1 MAATTKSTATGKFNY
16 VAVDPNGDRAK
27 GSMRGSSAAAVTTA
41 LLNDGWTPISVKKVA
56 GGNGLSID
64 VGAMIGGYK
73 MKPAAMAEFSRQLHQ
88 MLRAGL
94 TVPRAMETIAE
105 QSDPT
110 LADIC
115 MDITNQV
122 SAGLPFAQALQA
134 HPDQFDDV
142 FCAYITAG
150 EQGGT
155 LVETTG
161 RLTKMLEKQ
170 AQLERKVNAVTIY
183 PKIVSSVIFV
193 LVCGILIFLVPKFA
207 SIYAS
212 FHSELPGPTLALIA
226 LSRIATPIKIWHPEV
241 AQSIPIMHGLPV
253 PNLISPIFAIIVA
266 VAIFLYWK
274 KQTMENLAIG
284 ERLDRI
290 RFRIPLLGPLGKKMS
305 LYRWSST
312 LAGAIQSGLQ
322 PFISL
327 DLAARA
333 SGSRWYRHITPDLQ
347 DAVQTGRSLGGA
359 LRAHADL
366 FPPNVRSMIETGE
379 HTGDVTS
386 MLDSVTV
393 ALEDDIDTMV
403 AGLGAKLEVAL
414 LLIMGTTVGSLLV
427 VLYLPIL
434 NLSTAAS
441 HAAG

>member
-1 MAATTKSTATGKFNY
+1 MAAPAKTASTGKFNY
-16 VAVDPNGDRAK
+16 VAIDPNGDRAK
-27 GSMRGSSAAAVTTA
+27 GSMRGSSAASVTSA
-41 LLNDGWTPISVKKVA
+41 LLDDGWTPVSVKKVA
-56 GGNGLSID
+56 GGNGLSLD
-64 VGAMIGGYK
+64 VGSLFGGYT
-73 MKPAAMAEFSRQLHQ
+73 MKPAALSEFSRQLHQ

-105 QSDPT
+105 QSEPM

-115 MDITNQV
+115 LDITNQV
-122 SAGLPFAQALQA
+122 SAGVPFATALQS
-134 HPDQFDDV
+134 HPKVFDDI

-193 LVCGILIFLVPKFA
+193 LVVGILIFLVPKFA
-207 SIYAS
+207 VIYAGFNS
-212 FHSELPGPTLALIA
+212 SLPGPTAELIKI
-226 LSRIATPIKIWHPEV
+226 SSVATPVKIWHPLFASEV
-241 AQSIPIMHGLPV
+241 PIMHGLPV
-253 PNLISPIFAIIVA
+253 PNFLSPVFAILLLVVA
-266 VAIFLYWK
+266 FLVWK
-274 KQTMENLAIG
+274 KKTYGNLKIG

-290 RFRIPLLGPLGKKMS
+290 RFRVPLLGALGKKMS

-322 PFISL
+322 PYVSL

-333 SGSRWYRHITPDLQ
+333 SGSRWYQHITPELQ

-379 HTGDVTS
+379 HTGDVTA
-386 MLDSVTV
+386 MLDSVTI

-414 LLIMGTTVGSLLV
+414 LLVMGTTVGSLLV

-434 NLSTAAS
+434 NLSTAAA
-441 HAAG
+441 HAG